1 MILNVSEI
9 ESKIEEILSKLTLE
23 EKVAMCH
30 ANSKFTSAGVERL
43 GIDELVMSDGP
54 HGVRAE
60 VARDSWDCLNRPE
73 DKCTYLPTETALAA
87 TFNRDLALRF
97 GETLGSEARARGKDI
112 ILGPGV
118 NVIRTPLC
126 GRNFEYL
133 SEDPYLTAQMA
144 APIVKGIQSKD
155 VAACVKHYALNN
167 QELDRSGVN
176 VEVSDRALREIY
188 LKGFY
193 GAIVEGEAF
202 SVMGAY
208 NLYKNQHCCH
218 NDYLV
223 NDILKGEWGFDG
235 VYLTDWA
242 GAHDTDECIYN
253 GLDLEMGTNK
263 PYNEYYLADAFLE
276 KAKESQE
283 VRDLLDD
290 KVRRILRLMLRINKL
305 APNRKIGDFNTHE
318 HKMVAVDVAA
328 ESMVLLKN
336 DIKLLPID
344 STKHKKVLVVGPNA
358 KAVHHAGGNSSAVPA
373 LYEVSAFDGISNRFE
388 GFDIEYERG
397 VADIKYHPIATE
409 QLNIIDL
416 KAGCRACKVE
426 STTDYGQKSIEF
438 CETFNLLNA
447 LGNTYDMAL
456 SCTVPETGKFSFKF
470 TSNTTFS
477 AFINGEN
484 VADKKYS
491 IWHKYQTSACCLDL
505 EKGQTLD
512 ITVHI
517 EKKTDDVY
525 FDFGWL
531 TPTDHENSSD
541 EQNMLRK
548 AEDADIV
555 IYCGGLNHSYDTES
569 FDKKDMKLPA
579 EQQEMIPK
587 FLKANKNTVVVL
599 TAGSPFEMPW
609 IKAANTVV
617 WTWYSGME
625 WGNVLADILLGKIS
639 PSGKLPFTL
648 PKTYEDTPVYRYG
661 EYRAKNCKYL
671 DDIYVGYRG
680 FEKDGIQPLFEF
692 GYGLSYSSFEY
703 SNLFAEA
710 SCEGIT
716 LNFTLKNSGDVKAK
730 ETAQVYLQFL
740 DSAVP
745 RSPKELKGFI
755 KTELAQ
761 GQSTELTLTIPS
773 SELTF
778 FCEETNSFVKEK
790 GRVKV
795 LVGSSLNDVRL
806 TAELDIDK
814 NF

>member
-1 MILNVSEI
+1 MNVSEI
-9 ESKIEEILSKLTLE
+9 ETKIEEILSKLTLE

-144 APIVKGIQSKD
+144 APIVTGIQSKD

-218 NDYLV
+218 NNYLV

-336 DIKLLPID
+336 NIKLLPID
-344 STKHKKVLVVGPNA
+344 ATTNKKVLVVGPNA
-358 KAVHHAGGNSSAVPA
+358 KAVHHAG
-373 LYEVSAFDGISNRFE
+373 
-388 GFDIEYERG
+388 
-397 VADIKYHPIATE
+397 
-409 QLNIIDL
+409 
-416 KAGCRACKVE
+416 
-426 STTDYGQKSIEF
+426 
-438 CETFNLLNA
+438 
-447 LGNTYDMAL
+447 
-456 SCTVPETGKFSFKF
+456 
-470 TSNTTFS
+470 
-477 AFINGEN
+477 
-484 VADKKYS
+484 
-491 IWHKYQTSACCLDL
+491 
-505 EKGQTLD
+505 
-512 ITVHI
+512 
-517 EKKTDDVY
+517 
-525 FDFGWL
+525 
-531 TPTDHENSSD
+531 
-541 EQNMLRK
+541 
-548 AEDADIV
+548 
-555 IYCGGLNHSYDTES
+555 
-569 FDKKDMKLPA
+569 
-579 EQQEMIPK
+579 
-587 FLKANKNTVVVL
+587 
-599 TAGSPFEMPW
+599 
-609 IKAANTVV
+609 
-617 WTWYSGME
+617 
-625 WGNVLADILLGKIS
+625 
-639 PSGKLPFTL
+639 
-648 PKTYEDTPVYRYG
+648 
-661 EYRAKNCKYL
+661 
-671 DDIYVGYRG
+671 
-680 FEKDGIQPLFEF
+680 
-692 GYGLSYSSFEY
+692 
-703 SNLFAEA
+703 
-710 SCEGIT
+710 
-716 LNFTLKNSGDVKAK
+716 
-730 ETAQVYLQFL
+730 
-740 DSAVP
+740 
-745 RSPKELKGFI
+745 
-755 KTELAQ
+755 
-761 GQSTELTLTIPS
+761 
-773 SELTF
+773 
-778 FCEETNSFVKEK
+778 
-790 GRVKV
+790 
-795 LVGSSLNDVRL
+795 
-806 TAELDIDK
+806 
-814 NF
+814 